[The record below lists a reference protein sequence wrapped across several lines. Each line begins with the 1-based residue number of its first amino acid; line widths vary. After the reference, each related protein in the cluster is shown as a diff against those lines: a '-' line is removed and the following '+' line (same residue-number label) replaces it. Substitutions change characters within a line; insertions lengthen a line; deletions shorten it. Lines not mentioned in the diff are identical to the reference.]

1 MFGGSGG
8 AVCAQASRKSVGRQC
23 LVMTAAYLSAQGL
36 FLDPGPG
43 GSGASGVH
51 HLHLSSCLT
60 EAWKWW
66 DCRLKPWRGC

>member
-23 LVMTAAYLSAQGL
+23 LVLTAAYLSAQGL

-43 GSGASGVH
+43 GKWSIWGAPSPS
-51 HLHLSSCLT
+51 L
-60 EAWKWW
+60 
-66 DCRLKPWRGC
+66 